1 MFPFLDFPTFAGHSN
16 QNALIYVICCEMLT
30 FQDFCDVSVVDD
42 DDIDKDLDN
51 CGGPS
56 CFFICLTDR
65 YVCCI

>member
-1 MFPFLDFPTFAGHSN
+1 
-16 QNALIYVICCEMLT
+16 MLT